1 MIRDIK
7 TILDTVVYKNKCISK
22 MKEHN
27 IDIGVEEKFDML
39 YIKYNGREFML
50 RYYKDLNIILKS
62 IIKGNI
68 YTGES
73 NE

>member
-22 MKEHN
+22 IEAHN

-39 YIKYNGREFML
+39 YINYNGREFML
-50 RYYKDLNIILKS
+50 RYYKDLNIILRS
-62 IIKGNI
+62 IIKGNK
-68 YTGES
+68 YTGEL
-73 NE
+73 